1 MPGIIRV
8 GDANINGGIAS
19 GPGVISVLVNNQPV
33 CTTGTKVTPHPPCG
47 APAMEI
53 HCVAVTTLG
62 STSVRVGGQIP
73 NYVGNAD
80 SCGDIRLMGSTD
92 VIIGV

>member
-8 GDANINGGIAS
+8 GDANINGGIAV
-19 GPGVISVLVNNQPV
+19 GPGVFSVLVNGRPV
-33 CTTGTKVTPHPPCG
+33 CTAGTKVTPHPPCG

-62 STSVRVGGQIP
+62 STSVRVGGQSP
-73 NYVGNAD
+73 NYVGNID
-80 SCGDIRLMGSTD
+80 SCFDLRLAGSTD
-92 VIIGV
+92 VIIGI